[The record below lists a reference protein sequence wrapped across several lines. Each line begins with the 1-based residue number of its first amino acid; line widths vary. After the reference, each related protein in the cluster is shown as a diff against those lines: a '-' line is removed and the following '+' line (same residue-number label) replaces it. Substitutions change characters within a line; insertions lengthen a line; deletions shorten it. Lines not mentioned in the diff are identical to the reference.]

1 MQHIIQGLEA
11 KGYIFLS
18 KYGFR
23 ELVVPLR
30 EGLQTTNVFT
40 RMMWFF
46 SMLGFG
52 WAGVAFGYLI
62 GSGQMSSLAFLGW
75 LLAGIPATL
84 LLVPLHELLHGLMF
98 RWYGAKDVRYG
109 VIWRYLMFYAVAHH
123 FPVNFRQFR
132 YIALAPFVV
141 ISLLCLGVY
150 FWVPVEGKALIP
162 GLYIFHTICCA
173 GDFGLC
179 AYFNKYKQRQPIS
192 FDDADSHISYFYAL
206 PEITNETGTEANPE
220 ANRTSDAENP

>member
-18 KYGFR
+18 RYGFR

-40 RMMWFF
+40 RMMWLF

-52 WAGVAFGYLI
+52 WAGVMFGYLV
-62 GSGQMSSLAFLGW
+62 GSGQMGTLAFIGW

-192 FDDADSHISYFYAL
+192 FDDANSHISYFYAL
-206 PEITNETGTEANPE
+206 PDTTNETGPEANPE